1 MKYFRLSIVIRITD
15 GHANFVQT
23 EKMIKRIVRIE
34 FLLID
39 AARLASTG
47 PLDAVRARLLQV
59 DDALQNAATKAWV

>member
-1 MKYFRLSIVIRITD
+1 
-15 GHANFVQT
+15 
-23 EKMIKRIVRIE
+23 MIKRIVRIE